1 MTSDGWLNGWL
12 DLCGWTCLKVR
23 SCFSDAPALSHNNTL
38 VGLYWVGTGPIAF
51 ALVFMLPNTIEAKP
65 KFITVVLVAIW
76 VTVVLT
82 VRRISRSLSASCPRI
97 SVLTCT
103 SVGRATGNDTPPADQ
118 LLPHS
123 SCCDMT
129 VYELPLENEQ

>member
-1 MTSDGWLNGWL
+1 MLRLSHTTIRWL
-12 DLCGWTCLKVR
+12 DWI
-23 SCFSDAPALSHNNTL
+23 
-38 VGLYWVGTGPIAF
+38 GLDWIGTGPIAF

-123 SCCDMT
+123 PCCDMT

>member
-1 MTSDGWLNGWL
+1 MLRLSHTTIRWL
-12 DLCGWTCLKVR
+12 DWI
-23 SCFSDAPALSHNNTL
+23 
-38 VGLYWVGTGPIAF
+38 GLDWIGTGPIAF

-82 VRRISRSLSASCPRI
+82 VRRIESLSLSASCPRV
-97 SVLTCT
+97 SVLICT

>member
-1 MTSDGWLNGWL
+1 MD
-12 DLCGWTCLKVR
+12 GWTCVDLLEGLQLFLGCSGSHTTIRWLDWIGLDWIGLVQ
-23 SCFSDAPALSHNNTL
+23 DLSHSL
-38 VGLYWVGTGPIAF
+38 SCSCCQIPS
-51 ALVFMLPNTIEAKP
+51 KP
-65 KFITVVLVAIW
+65 SPSSSLSFWLRFGSLWCLQYVESN
-76 VTVVLT
+76 
-82 VRRISRSLSASCPRI
+82 RISLSLSASCPRV